1 MVVQP
6 AQNGNGKDVTMRLH
20 SARMRRSFAEG
31 YRGIQSPF
39 VTEWWWRMQSHANP
53 LATSCAM
60 TPT

>member
-31 YRGIQSPF
+31 S
-39 VTEWWWRMQSHANP
+39 
-53 LATSCAM
+53 ATTHYALSRSCLVHRLSSVHDK
-60 TPT
+60 PI